1 MMAKATGVLA
11 GQTAIVTG
19 GNRGIGKGIARAFAM
34 AGADVLVTAR
44 DAALLESTVAELE
57 AYGGVVVGVPADV
70 QVEADVAR
78 VFAEAAARFERLD
91 VLVNNAGLSLP
102 APLHELELESW
113 ETVIGTN
120 LTGAFLCTRAAMR
133 LMRAQGRG
141 RIINIASISSQRVR
155 PESASYSASKFG
167 LWGLTQVTS
176 LEGRDHGISACCI
189 NPGNTRVERREEID
203 IEENLEPMM
212 GVESVAQVAVTMAAL
227 PPHVQLLEATVM
239 PLQQPF
245 IGRG

>member
-1 MMAKATGVLA
+1 MMSEAKGVLQ

-102 APLHELELESW
+102 APLHELELDSW

-133 LMRAQGRG
+133 LMRTQGRDV
-141 RIINIASISSQRVR
+141 ALVLV
-155 PESASYSASKFG
+155 G
-167 LWGLTQVTS
+167 LIVATAVGWWWFS
-176 LEGRDHGISACCI
+176 R
-189 NPGNTRVERREEID
+189 RRREEFRP
-203 IEENLEPMM
+203 ELEP
-212 GVESVAQVAVTMAAL
+212 
-227 PPHVQLLEATVM
+227 
-239 PLQQPF
+239 
-245 IGRG
+245 

>member
-1 MMAKATGVLA
+1 MMAEAKGVLQ

-34 AGADVLVTAR
+34 AGADVLVAAR
-44 DAALLESTVAELE
+44 DAALLEATVAELE

-70 QVEADVAR
+70 QVEADVER
-78 VFAEAAARFERLD
+78 VFAAAADRFERLD

-102 APLHELELESW
+102 APLHALEIEAW

-141 RIINIASISSQRVR
+141 RIINIASISAQRVR

-176 LEGRDHGISACCI
+176 LEGREHGVSACCI
-189 NPGNTRVERREEID
+189 NPGNTRVERRDEID
-203 IEENLEPMM
+203 SEENREPMM
-212 GVESVAQVAVTMAAL
+212 GVEAVAQVAVTMAAL
-227 PPHVQLLEATVM
+227 PPDVQLLEATVL